1 MKLYKGSVFPITVA
15 FAPCYCKDGSLV
27 EDLSLTF
34 FTTPGTGITFS
45 GDSITVS
52 GMSATVTFQPV
63 QTEALEDGVLRFISE
78 FTYSGEPATFACATD
93 KYLLTPPAYTPID
106 FVTSENVQEVVS
118 EAVGVELNNRTYV
131 INQMSTE
138 EKVALYNEL
147 IQYTDNRGCV
157 KGTFPVWKYQFYGF
171 QSGPGI
177 YTNNASTGFHNLSF
191 RGYTMISDEKTL
203 VFNGVP
209 IVTYESW
216 VVYMQMLLTP
226 EGLATLL
233 YIGAHVVRALNG
245 QYGALELKT
254 INGNDIIGSGDIE
267 ITATLPVASS
277 DTLGGVKIGEG
288 ISIDENGVIS
298 VSDNV

>member
-118 EAVGVELNNRTYV
+118 EAVGVELNNRAYV
-131 INQMSTE
+131 INKMTTE

-147 IQYTDNRGCV
+147 IQYTDSRGCV
-157 KGTFPVWKYQFYGF
+157 LFTFPVWKYQFYGF
-171 QSGPGI
+171 QSGPGSF
-177 YTNNASTGFHNLSF
+177 TRSTGFHNLNF
-191 RGYTMISDEKTL
+191 RGYETSNNEKYL
-203 VFNGVP
+203 VFDGEPFVSIEN
-209 IVTYESW
+209 W
-216 VVYMQMLLTP
+216 VVYMRMYLDAY
-226 EGLATLL
+226 GHSTLS
-233 YIGAHVVRALNG
+233 YFQAHVVRALNG

-277 DTLGGVKIGEG
+277 ETLGGVKIGEG

-298 VSDNV
+298 VSDNA